1 MENIEDL
8 LKEVSELENS
18 IINNI
23 NRINIIIINLNKNEI
38 ENIIK
43 KKQNI
48 KNNKIS
54 KILLNEIVD
63 KIKNNYLIMNMK

>member
-8 LKEVSELENS
+8 LKEVSKLENS

-23 NRINIIIINLNKNEI
+23 NRINIIIIKVNKNEI

-43 KKQNI
+43 KKQ
-48 KNNKIS
+48 K
-54 KILLNEIVD
+54 
-63 KIKNNYLIMNMK
+63 